1 MLLII
6 SVFILAVAV
15 YLNSATLYT
24 FMPQTQLE
32 EKSVLAPAVTICG
45 PNLNISGI
53 HLDWSDLTQKQ
64 AGMDLKNLYTIKKVE
79 KRGQACLQF
88 AFNNCHYHF
97 D

>member
-1 MLLII
+1 
-6 SVFILAVAV
+6 
-15 YLNSATLYT
+15 
-24 FMPQTQLE
+24 MPQTQLE

-53 HLDWSDLTQKQ
+53 HLDWSGLTQKQ
-64 AGMDLKNLYTIKKVE
+64 VAGMDLKNLYTIKKVE